1 MKPHLADAKE
11 FEGVPEK
18 FEKFF
23 SAKPGEG
30 D

>member
-11 FEGVPEK
+11 FEDMEGK
-18 FEKFF
+18 FDKFF
-23 SAKPGEG
+23 SAKPGQG